1 MKFSTTPTLER
12 ISRRLAAA
20 LGVALAVAAP
30 LVAPAA
36 AQEKPPVTVDDYD
49 PWKRIGS
56 VELSNDGQW
65 MTYAYAPIGEGDDTL
80 FVRDLDEAES
90 EAHRVPRGGSAS
102 FSPDARWV
110 GYLVSPEGSGD
121 DGGGQGNG
129 GPGRASGRNGDAG
142 RTLVLRDLATGDS
155 TTFANVQSFS
165 FPENTALLLLRKRG
179 PGRDADYDGAD
190 LVVHTLSSG
199 ASLNLGNVSDYGVNE
214 PGSHLAYLVDA
225 QDDAGNGLYLLDL
238 ATNGVTP
245 VDTRAATYSDLRWN
259 EDGDQLAALR
269 GEVPEEMA
277 ERANTLLVLRDLSAP
292 RAAQRMDPAEA
303 AGFPDGFV
311 LSERGGLRWSEDGTR
326 LFVGIKE
333 QHEAREELEGRAN
346 VDVWHWNDVEVQ
358 SVQQVRAGRNRNFTW
373 DAVVNLRDD
382 GLAFVRLADEEL
394 ESVNEAGESRWGIG
408 RDPTPYEYEIAWGG
422 SDADYYRV
430 DLDTGERDPIAER
443 VGRQMG
449 TSIDGRWWLF
459 LRDERVIAHDLES
472 GDEVD
477 LTESSGVDFID
488 RLDDHPYELP
498 IHGVA
503 GWSDDGE
510 SVLLYDRY
518 DVWQV
523 PLDGS
528 EATNL
533 TQGVGARD
541 QIRFRVS
548 EFRESGGGGG
558 FGGFGGFGGSDE
570 GIDLDEPVLLS
581 AFGDRTKKDGYW
593 TVERGDDPEPI
604 VWVDKSLGTPIEA
617 ADADRI
623 VYTQETFVEYPDYWV
638 ATSDFESPRRVTDAN
653 PQQAD
658 FAWSPGRVLIDY
670 VDDRGNEL
678 QATLGLPAGYQEGE
692 RYPMLVYFYER
703 MSDRHHSYQGPAFDD
718 RPHMATYASNGY
730 LVLQPDIV
738 YSEGRPGSSAL
749 DDLTAAVTKVI
760 ELGYAD
766 PDRIGLQG
774 HSWGGYQSSFVV
786 TQTDLFAAVVT
797 GAPPTNLVSFYNTL
811 YKRTGT
817 VQQGITEVGQVR
829 MGTTPFEDFELYVSQ
844 SPVHQAE
851 NITTPFMILH
861 GTDDGAVDWI
871 QGLEYY
877 NMARRLGKEVI
888 FLSYPEEPHHLNER
902 ENQIDFQ
909 IRMMQY
915 FDHHVRGMTA
925 AKWMVEG
932 VDHLDK
938 DFANPREM
946 IDGSMWG
953 KAEQVAD
960 DQAGSG
966 EGGG

>member
-1 MKFSTTPTLER
+1 MTPSLDPAPAFRSRFPAFETLR
-12 ISRRLAAA
+12 ARLATV
-20 LGVALAVAAP
+20 LVVALAAVAP
-30 LVAPAA
+30 LA

-129 GPGRASGRNGDAG
+129 GPGRASGRNGNDG

-165 FPENTALLLLRKRG
+165 FPENTDLLLLRKRG

-245 VDTRAATYSDLRWN
+245 VDTRAATYSELRWN

-292 RAAQRMDPAEA
+292 RAAQRMDPAEV

-333 QHEAREELEGRAN
+333 QHAEREELEDRAN
-346 VDVWHWNDVEVQ
+346 VDVWHWDDVEVQ

-394 ESVNEAGESRWGIG
+394 ESVDEAGDSRWAIG

-430 DLDTGERDPIAER
+430 DLDTGERTPIAER

-459 LRDERVIAHDLES
+459 LRDERVIAHDLET

-533 TQGVGARD
+533 TQGVGAAE

-558 FGGFGGFGGSDE
+558 FGISRSRPFCRATQSRLSGHVSHRGLSVQTLLPNSITAWLNVPTFFRGR
-570 GIDLDEPVLLS
+570 IDSATDHRYRCVAAEPVGS
-581 AFGDRTKKDGYW
+581 RHAVSRASTRVEFASRMGCRASREIERT
-593 TVERGDDPEPI
+593 
-604 VWVDKSLGTPIEA
+604 A
-617 ADADRI
+617 
-623 VYTQETFVEYPDYWV
+623 
-638 ATSDFESPRRVTDAN
+638 
-653 PQQAD
+653 
-658 FAWSPGRVLIDY
+658 
-670 VDDRGNEL
+670 
-678 QATLGLPAGYQEGE
+678 PA
-692 RYPMLVYFYER
+692 VYF
-703 MSDRHHSYQGPAFDD
+703 P
-718 RPHMATYASNGY
+718 T
-730 LVLQPDIV
+730 
-738 YSEGRPGSSAL
+738 PGSASTSSISCGNSPPCRSTITWAAL
-749 DDLTAAVTKVI
+749 
-760 ELGYAD
+760 
-766 PDRIGLQG
+766 
-774 HSWGGYQSSFVV
+774 
-786 TQTDLFAAVVT
+786 
-797 GAPPTNLVSFYNTL
+797 
-811 YKRTGT
+811 
-817 VQQGITEVGQVR
+817 
-829 MGTTPFEDFELYVSQ
+829 
-844 SPVHQAE
+844 
-851 NITTPFMILH
+851 
-861 GTDDGAVDWI
+861 
-871 QGLEYY
+871 
-877 NMARRLGKEVI
+877 
-888 FLSYPEEPHHLNER
+888 
-902 ENQIDFQ
+902 
-909 IRMMQY
+909 
-915 FDHHVRGMTA
+915 
-925 AKWMVEG
+925 
-932 VDHLDK
+932 
-938 DFANPREM
+938 
-946 IDGSMWG
+946 
-953 KAEQVAD
+953 
-960 DQAGSG
+960 
-966 EGGG
+966 